1 MSRAVGFATSRRR
14 RPARAT
20 DLLPSADR
28 RAADWGTIV
37 STPSYEIFAIKY
49 AEVGRKAWGNFVDG
63 DPHEDSD
70 MPLDYFVWAIVGGG
84 RTIVVDTGFD
94 GTMAKK
100 RGSARSST
108 RSRKGSRPSAS
119 RTRREGRDHHAHAL

>member
-1 MSRAVGFATSRRR
+1 VRKRSGRVIRVTSATGGGR
-14 RPARAT
+14 ARAICYH
-20 DLLPSADR
+20 LPTARRSA
-28 RAADWGTIV
+28 APPTGGSTV

-70 MPLDYFVWAIVGGG
+70 MPLDYFVWAIVGAG

-94 GTMAKK
+94 GTMAK
-100 RGSARSST
+100 
-108 RSRKGSRPSAS
+108 
-119 RTRREGRDHHAHAL
+119 

>member
-1 MSRAVGFATSRRR
+1 M
-14 RPARAT
+14 
-20 DLLPSADR
+20 
-28 RAADWGTIV
+28 

-70 MPLDYFVWAIVGGG
+70 MPLDYFVWAIVGDG

-100 RGSARSST
+100 RQ
-108 RSRKGSRPSAS
+108 RKIVHPVEEGLEAAGIAHSE
-119 RTRREGRDHHAHAL
+119 REGRDHHAHAL